1 MPAVRAFALYAAGAL
16 TINFIM
22 QITCFVSMMSL
33 DQKRFA
39 KGYYDVLCCLKGQ
52 KSDES
57 AELKPGFIQDFIN
70 NVFVPTLFK
79 PWCRFITLGSVQRLV
94 YFIFH
99 TRSLKFK
106 VHILDLRN
114 LKQNSVNLA
123 LQATHSFSGICCMA
137 LQFIGCYSKTGNWFR
152 RRTVYA

>member
-39 KGYYDVLCCLKGQ
+39 KGYYDVLCCVKGQ

-79 PWCRFITLGSVQRLV
+79 PWCRFITLGSLQSLV
-94 YFIFH
+94 YFIFPH
-99 TRSLKFK
+99 KIPQIQSSHFRFEESCVKF
-106 VHILDLRN
+106 
-114 LKQNSVNLA
+114 
-123 LQATHSFSGICCMA
+123 
-137 LQFIGCYSKTGNWFR
+137 SKPSIASYPFF
-152 RRTVYA
+152 

>member
-39 KGYYDVLCCLKGQ
+39 KGYYDVLCCVKGQ

-57 AELKPGFIQDFIN
+57 AELKAGFIQDFIN

-79 PWCRFITLGSVQRLV
+79 PWCRFITLGSLQCFV
-94 YFIFH
+94 YLIFH
-99 TRSLKFK
+99 TRFLKFN

-114 LKQNSVNLA
+114 LVQNSVNPA
-123 LQATHSFSGICCMA
+123 LQATHSFSGIFCMA
-137 LQFIGCYSKTGNWFR
+137 LQFIGCYSKIGNWFGC
-152 RRTVYA
+152 